1 MRNNLLGGYLEGL
14 SDPLVA
20 HHCEIK
26 DYRTV
31 GRWRR
36 GEHFP
41 QPRLWGKL
49 AFLLGRSVKDIEAA
63 HAAYKHGL
71 DESTPGGG
79 GESDGTHARSE
90 DGGGG
95 GPDGRLSRSGQ
106 GREPADVG
114 AQVDQG
120 EQARDTERAGAARRQ
135 GAGS

>member
-71 DESTPGGG
+71 GRGGG
-79 GESDGTHARSE
+79 DGQASASDDAS
-90 DGGGG
+90 GG
-95 GPDGRLSRSGQ
+95 GPDGGVVLAGQSAGQVARGVGDDGPRALGSRAEVAKGQ
-106 GREPADVG
+106 RVS
-114 AQVDQG
+114 
-120 EQARDTERAGAARRQ
+120 RR
-135 GAGS
+135 SE